1 MSGQSQFRP
10 HNDDHHR
17 VAAKKK
23 HHVKRGRPATS
34 VHGFVL
40 AVFRARAPTQQRGA
54 RARSIRQLYRSG
66 MVNALV
72 DVGQNHSNIQ
82 GWQINS
88 PSRSGR
94 SPALVLRIV
103 LAIFSD
109 LLRIS
114 LVDLCP
120 IFDSRPFSIPDR
132 ENHLASWKLRLGSS

>member
-1 MSGQSQFRP
+1 M
-10 HNDDHHR
+10 
-17 VAAKKK
+17 AAKKK
-23 HHVKRGRPATS
+23 HHVDGGRPATS

-54 RARSIRQLYRSG
+54 DARSIQQVYHSG

-72 DVGQNHSNIQ
+72 DVGQTDQNIQ
-82 GWQINS
+82 WWQINS

-109 LLRIS
+109 LLQIS

-132 ENHLASWKLRLGSS
+132 ENHLASWKIRLGSS

>member
-1 MSGQSQFRP
+1 M
-10 HNDDHHR
+10 
-17 VAAKKK
+17 AAKKS
-23 HHVKRGRPATS
+23 HQVKRRRPATS

-40 AVFRARAPTQQRGA
+40 AVFRARAPTQQRGVG
-54 RARSIRQLYRSG
+54 ARSIRQLYHSG

-72 DVGQNHSNIQ
+72 DVGQSDPNIQ

-132 ENHLASWKLRLGSS
+132 ENHLAPWKLRLGSS

>member
-1 MSGQSQFRP
+1 M
-10 HNDDHHR
+10 
-17 VAAKKK
+17 
-23 HHVKRGRPATS
+23 
-34 VHGFVL
+34 HGFVL
-40 AVFRARAPTQQRGA
+40 AVFRARAPAQQRGA
-54 RARSIRQLYRSG
+54 GARSIRELYHPG

-72 DVGQNHSNIQ
+72 DVGQTDPNIQ

-88 PSRSGR
+88 PSKSGR

>member
-1 MSGQSQFRP
+1 
-10 HNDDHHR
+10 
-17 VAAKKK
+17 VAANKVSKAE
-23 HHVKRGRPATS
+23 RGGSATS

-54 RARSIRQLYRSG
+54 GVRSIRQLYHSG

-72 DVGQNHSNIQ
+72 DVGQSDPNIQ